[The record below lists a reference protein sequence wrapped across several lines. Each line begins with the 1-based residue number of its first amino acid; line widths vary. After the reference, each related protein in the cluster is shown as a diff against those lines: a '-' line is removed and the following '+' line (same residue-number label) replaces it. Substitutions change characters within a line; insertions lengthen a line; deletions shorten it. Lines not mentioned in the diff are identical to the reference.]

1 MENGSRLVIG
11 LIVVWLLDLCG
22 IIGLATLVRVRR
34 FDKSVTGDGSGLVD
48 VCGRCNGDFSFDKN
62 VRLFVREVV
71 DLASGSFVGRR
82 VVLDGDDGSDE
93 TTTGTSG
100 LDGSSLMNV
109 PCLSGNVCG
118 DANFAG
124 LFVVFAGTLDLPSS
138 GRPAFGFSTSFVTF
152 GVLTLVDLLAKL
164 GLFTRICVFVTMVAL
179 SALATIPLR
188 SSNALLRAGRTVEAT
203 VFFVGI
209 FVTDSLLYGETYADF
224 FLPRIAFV
232 SGDFPLSSVQFDS

>member
-11 LIVVWLLDLCG
+11 LIVVWLFDLCG

-34 FDKSVTGDGSGLVD
+34 FDESVTDGGSGLTE
-48 VCGRCNGDFSFDKN
+48 VCGRCNGDFSLDKN
-62 VRLFVREVV
+62 VRLLVREVI

-124 LFVVFAGTLDLPSS
+124 LFVAFAGALLFAGI
-138 GRPAFGFSTSFVTF
+138 GRLAFDFSTSFVTL
-152 GVLTLVDLLAKL
+152 GVVTFEALLAKL
-164 GLFTRICVFVTMVAL
+164 DLFSRICVFVTIVAL

-188 SSNALLRAGRTVEAT
+188 SSNILLRAGKTLEAT
-203 VFFVGI
+203 VFFVGT
-209 FVTDSLLYGETYADF
+209 FVTDSLL
-224 FLPRIAFV
+224 
-232 SGDFPLSSVQFDS
+232 